1 MGTTGPSTKARG
13 QDRGD
18 GRRAMIAWWRRAE
31 IAPAAIAA
39 CSFCVYL
46 VTLAPTVLAD
56 DSAELVT
63 AAHVLGICH
72 PTGYPLYLLTAKLF
86 DLLPFATPPVRI
98 GLLSAICASA
108 AAGVIAWTTV
118 ALTSSAAAGL
128 LAGLVAAFNGPMW
141 SKATEP
147 EVYALNALIISLALM
162 TFVRLS
168 KSRET
173 RGIVVLVFITGLGLA
188 HHRTALFFTG
198 PLLVAAAL
206 VLRPGRHVLGRA
218 VAAGAAPLLFYL
230 YLPIRSAAH
239 PPVMFGDVRG
249 WTDLASY
256 LTGAAYVQFAF
267 ARPLAEV
274 LTVGRQLLGDVTAE
288 LMIGGSILALVG
300 AIALLRRSGA
310 LGLCLLLSV
319 ALLTVWNLGY
329 LVPDWQDFYVPCGLA
344 AGIWAGMGLAALVD
358 AGRATVGKGRPRAV
372 QAVSVLVVIFVGVSL
387 FQRNWATSSH
397 RGEWEHY
404 DRATAMLAQMP
415 PGAVYVSDLDHGTFL
430 PMYLQIVEDK
440 RRDVIVAGS
449 NKAYSLWARDP
460 EVIPVIED
468 LQAEWKPSRSQDPE
482 VRSRDALRFAAAL
495 ADRLD
500 GSRPVYGW
508 FFLTRPPLDLPAT
521 ALSSEFYRVT
531 GQRPELLAPDP
542 GGRPIAEYGNGVS
555 LAWVTVTPEAARP
568 RDVLHFG
575 LAWRCSHDLP
585 KPPLVLLT
593 LAHLDESGQAY
604 QPPAMLLRYATW
616 LAYGAAPITPT
627 PPGSVYRQEIVG
639 LAPTNAPPG
648 KWEVRVGVADDLEAH
663 SNAPTPVQAVAGFRV
678 GAAGRQ

>member
-1 MGTTGPSTKARG
+1 LGTTGPSKKAREKDWPD
-13 QDRGD
+13 DRSGI
-18 GRRAMIAWWRRAE
+18 IAWWRRAP
-31 IAPAAIAA
+31 IVAAVIAA
-39 CSFCVYL
+39 ASFCVYL

-86 DLLPFATPPVRI
+86 DLLPLATPPVRI

-128 LAGLVAAFNGPMW
+128 LAGLVAALNGPMW
-141 SKATEP
+141 SKTTEP

-162 TFVRLS
+162 TFLRLS
-168 KSRET
+168 KSHET
-173 RGIVVLVFITGLGLA
+173 RGIVALAFITGLGLA

-206 VLRPGRHVLGRA
+206 VLRPGRHVLARA

-249 WTDLASY
+249 WTDLAPY
-256 LTGAAYVQFAF
+256 LTGAAYAQLAF

-274 LTVGRQLLGDVTAE
+274 LAVGRQLVGDVTSE
-288 LMIGGSILALVG
+288 LTIGGSILALVG
-300 AIALLRRSGA
+300 VIALLRRSRS
-310 LGLCLLLSV
+310 LGICLLLSV

-344 AGIWAGMGLAALVD
+344 AGIWVGMGLAALV
-358 AGRATVGKGRPRAV
+358 AAARATVGKGRPRAV
-372 QAVSVLVVIFVGVSL
+372 QAVSIIVVIFVGASL
-387 FQRNWATSSH
+387 FQRNWTTSSH
-397 RGEWEHY
+397 RGEWEYY

-430 PMYLQIVEDK
+430 PMYLQIVEGN
-440 RRDVIVAGS
+440 RRDIVVAGS

-460 EVIPVIED
+460 EVIPVIEG
-468 LQAEWKPSRSQDPE
+468 LQAEWQPSRSQDPE

-521 ALSSEFYRVT
+521 ALWSEFYRVA

-542 GGRPIAEYGNGVS
+542 GGHPVAEYGNGVS

-568 RDVLHFG
+568 RDVLHFS
-575 LAWRCSHDLP
+575 LAWRCSRELP

-593 LAHLDESGQAY
+593 LAHLGESGQAY
-604 QPPAMLLRYATW
+604 QPPRMLLRYATW
-616 LAYGAAPITPT
+616 LAYGAAPIAPT
-627 PPGSVYRQEIVG
+627 PPGSVYRQDIVG

-663 SNAPTPVQAVAGFRV
+663 SNAPTRVRPVAGFRV